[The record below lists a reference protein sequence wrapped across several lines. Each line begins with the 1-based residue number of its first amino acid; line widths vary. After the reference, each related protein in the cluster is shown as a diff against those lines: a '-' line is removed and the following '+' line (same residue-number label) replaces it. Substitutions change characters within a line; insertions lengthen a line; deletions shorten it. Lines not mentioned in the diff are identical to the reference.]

1 MWTKTNGSA
10 IKSLVFMERKPA
22 IHAMNPYGM
31 LWKVSARLHA
41 ASAPRVSHSA
51 LYLPILVL
59 KKLASVDNRDIGH
72 SQINIVR
79 SLLSNGLL
87 VLYIHV
93 EKSLQ
98 RQKHEAMP

>member
-1 MWTKTNGSA
+1 
-10 IKSLVFMERKPA
+10 MERKPA

-51 LYLPILVL
+51 LYLPL

-79 SLLSNGLL
+79 SLLSNRLL

-98 RQKHEAMP
+98 KQKHEAMP

>member
-1 MWTKTNGSA
+1 
-10 IKSLVFMERKPA
+10 MERKPA

-51 LYLPILVL
+51 LYLPL
-59 KKLASVDNRDIGH
+59 KKLASVDNRDIEH

-98 RQKHEAMP
+98 KQKHEAMP

>member
-1 MWTKTNGSA
+1 
-10 IKSLVFMERKPA
+10 MERKPA

-41 ASAPRVSHSA
+41 ASVPRVSHSA

-98 RQKHEAMP
+98 KQKHEAMP

>member
-22 IHAMNPYGM
+22 IHAMNLYGM

-41 ASAPRVSHSA
+41 ASAPRVSYSA

-79 SLLSNGLL
+79 LL

-98 RQKHEAMP
+98 KQKHEAMP

>member
-1 MWTKTNGSA
+1 
-10 IKSLVFMERKPA
+10 MERKPA

-51 LYLPILVL
+51 LYFPILVL

-98 RQKHEAMP
+98 KQKHEAMP

>member
-41 ASAPRVSHSA
+41 ASAPRVSRSA

-59 KKLASVDNRDIGH
+59 KKLASVENRD
-72 SQINIVR
+72 IVR

-98 RQKHEAMP
+98 KQKHEAMP

>member
-1 MWTKTNGSA
+1 
-10 IKSLVFMERKPA
+10 MERKPA

-41 ASAPRVSHSA
+41 ASAPRVSQSA

-98 RQKHEAMP
+98 KQKHEAMP